1 MFWKSSAQQR
11 NKKQKYHLFIMEKR
25 NDRDDEGES
34 SDELAET
41 VDSITNA
48 GKCKDEKRKHNKLTE
63 SEKREER

>member
-1 MFWKSSAQQR
+1 
-11 NKKQKYHLFIMEKR
+11 MEKR
-25 NDRDDEGES
+25 SDRDDEGES